1 MARYSLRNPTYEDIP
16 RLQHFE
22 QVEGA
27 GTEISMYLKSED
39 EWKHVIDSY
48 EYFKVCIDNE
58 ENGLVWGYILA
69 AQIENSLWIREI
81 FFCKEYRDDPEKRK
95 NIKLEGFGGV
105 ENMPLYGAVK
115 FARER
120 GGMTIAPIASDN
132 ERAISAMLGAYRF
145 KHDRTIKNWFPNG
158 KHLAIY
164 IENTGTEPYQD
175 V

>member
-27 GTEISMYLKSED
+27 GTEISLSYKSE
-39 EWKHVIDSY
+39 EQWKYVIDTY
-48 EYFKVCIDNE
+48 DYFKVCVDNE
-58 ENGLVWGYILA
+58 EDGIVWGYIMA
-69 AQIENSLWIREI
+69 AQVENNLWIREI

-105 ENMPLYGAVK
+105 DKMPLYGAVK
-115 FARER
+115 YANER

-132 ERAISAMLGAYRF
+132 KRAVSAMMGAYGFRF
-145 KHDRTIKNWFPNG
+145 DREIENYFGEG
-158 KHLAIY
+158 KHLSIY
-164 IENTGTEPYQD
+164 IEDTGTKPYQD